1 MRNIWTIAKREYDHY
16 FISPVA
22 YVVAVALLFLLG
34 GYFALM
40 LMAANPD
47 QSANFGG
54 GYIPE
59 ISEINNLFGF
69 LLLLTIPALTM
80 RVLAD
85 ETRTGTIELLLT
97 APIRDFELVAG
108 KWLGS
113 FLFVL
118 TLILVTVLYP
128 VILNSQVTPH
138 LDWKLLISSY
148 LALILLSGA
157 LIALG
162 VGISALF
169 SNQVAA
175 FIATFGLFIFLWW
188 LVGIP
193 ANLFP
198 AGGEFFS
205 YMVLNTHFSGTLS
218 QGSVYLSDLIYFIS
232 LMAIGLFT
240 GTVAIEIRRWK

>member
-16 FISPVA
+16 FISPIA
-22 YVVAVALLFLLG
+22 YVVAVALLFLVG

-40 LMAANPD
+40 LMAAN
-47 QSANFGG
+47 QGGSMGG
-54 GYIPE
+54 GYVPQIPD
-59 ISEINNLFGF
+59 INNLLGF
-69 LLLLTIPALTM
+69 LLLLSIPALTM

-97 APIRDFELVAG
+97 APVRDFELVAG

-113 FLFVL
+113 FMFVL

-128 VILNSQVTPH
+128 IILNSQVSPG
-138 LDWKLLISSY
+138 LDWKLLLSSY

-162 VGISALF
+162 VGISAIF
-169 SNQVAA
+169 SNQVTA
-175 FIATFGLFIFLWW
+175 FITTFGLFIFLWW
-188 LVGIP
+188 LVGVP
-193 ANLFP
+193 ANLLP
-198 AGGEFFS
+198 VGGDFFN
-205 YMVLNTHFSGTLS
+205 YMVINSHFGSALN
-218 QGSVYLSDLIYFIS
+218 QGRIYLYDIVYFIS
-232 LMAIGLFT
+232 LIAVGLFT

>member
-16 FISPVA
+16 FISPIA
-22 YVVAVALLFLLG
+22 YVVAVALLFLVG

-40 LMAANPD
+40 LLAAN
-47 QSANFGG
+47 QQGAFGAG
-54 GYIPE
+54 FVPAINDL
-59 ISEINNLFGF
+59 NNLFGF
-69 LLLLTIPALTM
+69 LLLLSIPALTM

-97 APIRDFELVAG
+97 APVRDFELVAG

-128 VILNSQVTPH
+128 IILNSQVSPS
-138 LDWKLLISSY
+138 LDWKLLVSSY
-148 LALILLSGA
+148 LALILLSGS

-162 VGISALF
+162 VGISAIF
-169 SNQVAA
+169 SNQVTA
-175 FIATFGLFIFLWW
+175 FVTTLGLFIFLWW

-193 ANLFP
+193 ASLLP
-198 AGGEFFS
+198 VGGDFFS
-205 YMVLNTHFSGTLS
+205 YMVLNSHFSGAIN
-218 QGSVYLSDLIYFIS
+218 QGNIYLEDLVYFVSLI
-232 LMAIGLFT
+232 AIGLFS
-240 GTVAIEIRRWK
+240 GTVAIEVRRWR

>member
-16 FISPVA
+16 FISPIA
-22 YVVAVALLFLLG
+22 YAVAVALLFLIG
-34 GYFALM
+34 VYFALM
-40 LMAANPD
+40 LMAAN
-47 QSANFGG
+47 QGGGFGG

-69 LLLLTIPALTM
+69 LLMLTIPALTM

-97 APIRDFELVAG
+97 APVRDFELVAG

-113 FLFVL
+113 FMFVL

-128 VILNSQVTPH
+128 IILNSQVTPH
-138 LDWKLLISSY
+138 LDWKLLASSY
-148 LALILLSGA
+148 LALVLLSGA

-162 VGISALF
+162 VGISAMF
-169 SNQVAA
+169 SNQVTA

-188 LVGIP
+188 LIGIP
-193 ANLFP
+193 ASLFP
-198 AGGEFFS
+198 VGGDFFS
-205 YMVLNTHFSGTLS
+205 YMTLTSHFQTALN
-218 QGSVYLSDLIYFIS
+218 QGSVYLSDLVYFIS
-232 LMAIGLFT
+232 LIAAGLFT

>member
-16 FISPVA
+16 FISPIA
-22 YVVAVALLFLLG
+22 YVVAVALLFLVG

-40 LMAANPD
+40 LLAAN
-47 QSANFGG
+47 QGGGFGG
-54 GYIPE
+54 GFVPEIPE
-59 ISEINNLFGF
+59 VNNLFGF
-69 LLLLTIPALTM
+69 LLLLSIPALTM

-97 APIRDFELVAG
+97 APVRDFELVAG

-128 VILNSQVTPH
+128 IILNSQVSPG

-162 VGISALF
+162 VGISAMF
-169 SNQVAA
+169 SNQVTA
-175 FIATFGLFIFLWW
+175 FITTLGLFIFLWW

-193 ANLFP
+193 ASLIP
-198 AGGEFFS
+198 VGSDFFN
-205 YMVLNTHFSGTLS
+205 YLVLNSHFSGALN
-218 QGSVYLSDLIYFIS
+218 QGNIYLSDLVYFLS
-232 LMAIGLFT
+232 LIAIGLFT
-240 GTVAIEIRRWK
+240 GTVAIEIRRWR